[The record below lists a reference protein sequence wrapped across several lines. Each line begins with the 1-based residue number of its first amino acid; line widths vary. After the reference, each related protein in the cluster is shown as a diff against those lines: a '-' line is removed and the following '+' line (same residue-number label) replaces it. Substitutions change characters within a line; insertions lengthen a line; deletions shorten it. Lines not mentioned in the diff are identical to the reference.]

1 MPNRWSALKR
11 CAEKRVERKLINT
24 VINNK
29 KFVINYVHKILGMP
43 TVLPMRGVSEVCVNP
58 CAVTTN
64 SVDQGTFVS
73 KEFALPDVEVIR
85 SVPRDFLVS
94 IVSVKVRN

>member
-1 MPNRWSALKR
+1 
-11 CAEKRVERKLINT
+11 
-24 VINNK
+24 
-29 KFVINYVHKILGMP
+29 
-43 TVLPMRGVSEVCVNP
+43 MRGVSEVCVNP